1 MPTDSTPDPLRTMTV
16 QRVERADGRYLIYYD
31 WAEADDGAQPQPPTE
46 LGEPVRRSAA
56 DDV

>member
-1 MPTDSTPDPLRTMTV
+1 MPTDPTPDPLRTMTV

-31 WAEADDGAQPQPPTE
+31 WTAGDDVIAERPPAQD
-46 LGEPVRRSAA
+46 EPMSSTAA